1 MRLLTLPPLV
11 LLLLLVFLWLILLVL
26 LLWFALRP
34 RRLEATYETTDAA
47 PKNPSETRRKSA
59 PPEDEVSSPARRTAV
74 VRQAPAKPEEG
85 ARDDAFDGYSRPA
98 DRRDDFDF

>member
-11 LLLLLVFLWLILLVL
+11 LLLLLVFLWLLLLVL

-34 RRLEATYETTDAA
+34 RRLETTHKATDA
-47 PKNPSETRRKSA
+47 PKNTSETRTKPA
-59 PPEDEVSSPARRTAV
+59 LPEDEASLPARRTVV

-85 ARDDAFDGYSRPA
+85 ARDDAFDGYNRPA